1 MIDLSYFVSS
11 TASAHVRCQNI
22 HDYMA
27 IANDLKEF
35 FHNEGIH
42 STTIQPEFEEHPES
56 PDGCM
61 LECGPEKNCSE
72 QTCCGLDDKAKNKP
86 ANSEK
91 AAFGDKPLREERSE
105 DMPTEQPV

>member
-1 MIDLSYFVSS
+1 MVDYCNFISS

-61 LECGPEKNCSE
+61 LECGPEKNCAE
-72 QTCCGLDDKAKNKP
+72 QTCCGSDDKAKNKP

-91 AAFGDKPLREERSE
+91 DANGDKSLNEEKSE